1 MKRCAIVMLVACSG
15 GAKPAP
21 TEQPPATAQPAVKPG
36 PKTDADLSA
45 LNQRVVDVLT
55 RMGHDVEGKSCTDA
69 AAALEAA
76 LPDYAAAQAEI
87 GKLTGAERDRF
98 KQVFVDGGFVDKMD
112 TASTGVWNAAKRCQ
126 GDSAMEA
133 AMKHLGEAETGG
145 TGGGSTTA
153 P

>member
-1 MKRCAIVMLVACSG
+1 MKRCLLVMVAACSG

-21 TEQPPATAQPAVKPG
+21 TEQPPATAQPAAQAG

-45 LNQRVVDVLT
+45 LNQRVVDVLV
-55 RMGHDVEGKSCTDA
+55 RMGHDVEGKTCTDS

-76 LPDYAAAQAEI
+76 LPDYAAVQAEI
-87 GKLTGAERDRF
+87 AKLTGAERERF
-98 KQVFVDGGFVDKMD
+98 KQVFVDGGFDDKID

-145 TGGGSTTA
+145 TGGGSTTG